1 MKIVLEMLTVTFNI
15 PKNMPRMKIYLNRFL
30 ISIFIAFATPQLCPG
45 PDRSDRSV
53 RDRYKVPKAGLS
65 DMRPDHPTCSRDKL
79 AHGPDHPT

>member
-1 MKIVLEMLTVTFNI
+1 MKIVLKMLTVTFNI
-15 PKNMPRMKIYLNRFL
+15 PKNMPRMKIYLNGFL
-30 ISIFIAFATPQLCPG
+30 VSIFIASTTSQDCPR
-45 PDRSDRSV
+45 PDRSV

>member
-1 MKIVLEMLTVTFNI
+1 MKIVLEMLTITFNI

-30 ISIFIAFATPQLCPG
+30 ISIFIASATPQLCLG
-45 PDRSDRSV
+45 PDRSV
-53 RDRYKVPKAGLS
+53 RNKYKVPKAGLS

>member
-30 ISIFIAFATPQLCPG
+30 ISIFIASATPQLCPG
-45 PDRSDRSV
+45 LDQSV
-53 RDRYKVPKAGLS
+53 RGRYKVPKAGLS